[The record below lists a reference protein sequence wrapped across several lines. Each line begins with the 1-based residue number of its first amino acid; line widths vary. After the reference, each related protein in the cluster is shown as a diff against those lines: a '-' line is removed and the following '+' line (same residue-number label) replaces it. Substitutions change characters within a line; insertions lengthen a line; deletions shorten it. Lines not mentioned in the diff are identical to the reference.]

1 MCIPT
6 FRPLE
11 ELCNM
16 FIAVMRVMKCAEV
29 WVRDLYSGL
38 IKALIPSS
46 RISILSRH
54 PLPTLLPTSV
64 LLLSNVWSSVGEHGC
79 LFPPSCAEKKGRHK
93 LVNGSRRPRRL
104 WINVCT
110 NKLWRSRS
118 HSLSR
123 VLFHPFSHLYFINS
137 MLMIWLVCFN
147 NSVQA
152 NEALISIRM
161 ISSWHNLKQTNIKWK
176 EAQALALACL

>member
-1 MCIPT
+1 MCILA

-16 FIAVMRVMKCAEV
+16 FIAVMWVMKSAEV
-29 WVRDLYSGL
+29 RVRDLYSGL

-54 PLPTLLPTSV
+54 PFSTLPPTSV

-93 LVNGSRRPRRL
+93 LVNGSRRPMRL

-118 HSLSR
+118 LSLSLSPFLSP
-123 VLFHPFSHLYFINS
+123 LFHQLYVND
-137 MLMIWLVCFN
+137 LVGLF
-147 NSVQA
+147 
-152 NEALISIRM
+152 
-161 ISSWHNLKQTNIKWK
+161 
-176 EAQALALACL
+176 

>member
-1 MCIPT
+1 
-6 FRPLE
+6 
-11 ELCNM
+11 M

-29 WVRDLYSGL
+29 QVRDLYSGL

-118 HSLSR
+118 HSLLR

-161 ISSWHNLKQTNIKWK
+161 ISS
-176 EAQALALACL
+176 